1 MAVTEWV
8 IDTSPEDE
16 ALSITADLVTG
27 AVFDLP
33 YGLDLAGILASR
45 VRLLDMQARAAD
57 YDGRVPVMPDTTE
70 EEAEDL
76 LLPLARCRTGE
87 DWHWAATCAIPSE
100 ADPDLD
106 PRTYY
111 RSTDYGWAQRAAT
124 RPLPY
129 YLSPSKGPYRDSMM
143 PAPAVICGQ
152 LQWRAIGDAA
162 AVSRLLRP
170 IRSIGKRRATGEGGI
185 TKWTV
190 EPVEV
195 DAATWVH
202 LDGSTIL
209 RPCPEACVAA
219 AGLDEE
225 QWRTGHYAIRPP
237 SWHPSRLQ
245 PLAMTQFEDDFEE
258 W

>member
-1 MAVTEWV
+1 MDSA
-8 IDTSPEDE
+8 PEHQ
-16 ALSITADLVTG
+16 ALLITADLVTG

-45 VRLLDMQARAAD
+45 VRLLDAAVRATTHG
-57 YDGRVPVMPDTTE
+57 GRAPAMPDTTE
-70 EEAEDL
+70 EEVDDL
-76 LLPLARCRTGE
+76 LLPLARCRTGD

-100 ADPDLD
+100 ADPELD

-111 RSTDYGWAQRAAT
+111 RTADYAWAQRAAT

-129 YLSPSKGPYRDSMM
+129 YLSPSKGPYRDAMM

-152 LQWRAIGDAA
+152 VCWRALGDAP
-162 AVSRLLRP
+162 AVERLLRP
-170 IRSIGKRRATGEGGI
+170 VRGIGKRRTSGEGGV
-185 TKWTV
+185 TRWTV
-190 EPVEV
+190 EPVRDV
-195 DAATWVH
+195 PAAEWTH
-202 LDGSTIL
+202 IDGATIL
-209 RPCPEACVAA
+209 RPCPAECATA
-219 AGLDEE
+219 AGLGED

-245 PLAMTQFEDDFEE
+245 PLAMTQFEDDFEA